1 LSIFYTP
8 EWHLLRYRLR
18 FPRMPA
24 MSLKSV
30 PASQMAEASIA
41 GPRPEELEAIAGC
54 EAVDLLLP
62 DMNGLL
68 RGKRVARD
76 ALDKVYRDGVCLPM
90 SLIATDITGNT
101 VEETGLGYAI
111 GDEDRI
117 CRPLPGTLRPVA
129 WSERPMAQLLLS
141 MEDAGGE
148 AFEAN
153 PREVLRRVLRRYEA
167 RGLKPVVAVELEFY
181 LLDGALDERGHP
193 RTSINPATGERSL
206 STQVYYLQ
214 DLSDYRRFTDAVAD
228 ACRAQ
233 GVPADTAVAEY
244 APGQFEIN
252 LKHRDDALLAC
263 DDAIYLKR
271 IIKGV
276 AGRQGM
282 IASFMAKPFSR
293 QAGSGLHL
301 HASVLDREGNNIFA
315 CTPEAPAPALK
326 QAIAGLQRQASDC
339 MLLFAPPAHSYRRF
353 GLNAFVP
360 LNDCW
365 GFNNRTVA
373 MRIPHSDPANTRIEH
388 RIAGAD
394 ANPYLVTAAVL
405 AGMLDG
411 LEHGGDPGAPV
422 VGNAYEQ
429 TEMRQRDW
437 RDSIADFQ
445 RSDFVAQAFGERF
458 RHIYGQQKA
467 KEQRSFHAEVSSLE
481 VEWYLRQV

>member
-1 LSIFYTP
+1 
-8 EWHLLRYRLR
+8 
-18 FPRMPA
+18 
-24 MSLKSV
+24 MSLKPV
-30 PASQMAEASIA
+30 PASSSPAVTPTP
-41 GPRPEELEAIAGC
+41 GPSAAELEAIAGC
-54 EAVDLLLP
+54 ESVDLLLP

-68 RGKRVARD
+68 RGKRIARE
-76 ALDKVYRDGVCLPM
+76 ALEKIYVDGVCLPM

-117 CRPLPGTLRPVA
+117 CKPVPGSLRAVG
-129 WSERPMAQLLLS
+129 WQDRPMAQLLLS
-141 MEDAGGE
+141 MQDTDGE

-153 PREVLRRVLRRYEA
+153 PREVLKRVLQRYEA

-181 LLDGALDERGHP
+181 LLDGELDAQGHP
-193 RTSINPATGERSL
+193 QTSMNPATGERSK
-206 STQVYYLQ
+206 STQVYYMQ
-214 DLSDYRRFTDAVAD
+214 DLNDYRRFTDAVAD

-233 GVPADTAVAEY
+233 NVPADTAVAEY

-252 LKHRDDALLAC
+252 LKHRDDALRAC

-282 IASFMAKPFSR
+282 IASFMAKPFMG
-293 QAGSGLHL
+293 QAGNGLHL
-301 HASVLDREGNNIFA
+301 HVSVLDRNGDNIFA
-315 CTPEAPAPALK
+315 CTPEKPAEPLK
-326 QAIAGLQRQASDC
+326 HAIAGLQRAAKDC
-339 MLLFAPPAHSYRRF
+339 MLLFAPHANSYRRF
-353 GLNAFVP
+353 VLNAFVP

-373 MRIPHSDPANTRIEH
+373 MRIPHSEPVNTRIEH

-394 ANPYLVTAAVL
+394 ANPYLVAAAVL

-411 LEHGGDPGAPV
+411 LENGGDPGPPV

-429 TEMRQRDW
+429 TETQQLFW
-437 RDSIADFQ
+437 RDSIQDFL
-445 RSDFVAQAFGERF
+445 RSDFIAANFGERF
-458 RHIYGQQKA
+458 RFIYGQQKL
-467 KEQRSFHAEVSSLE
+467 KEMRSFYTEVTTLE

>member
-1 LSIFYTP
+1 
-8 EWHLLRYRLR
+8 
-18 FPRMPA
+18 MP
-24 MSLKSV
+24 LQPV
-30 PASQMAEASIA
+30 PSPAPAADAIAS
-41 GPRPEELEAIAGC
+41 GPTAAELEAIAGA

-68 RGKRVARD
+68 RGKRVARE
-76 ALDKVYRDGVCLPM
+76 ALEKVYADGVCLPM

-117 CRPLPGTLRPVA
+117 CRPVPGTLRPVG

-153 PREVLRRVLRRYEA
+153 PREVLRRVLQRYEA
-167 RGLKPVVAVELEFY
+167 RGLKPVVAVELEFD
-181 LLDGALDERGHP
+181 LLDGELDARGFP
-193 RTSINPATGERSL
+193 RTSVNPATGERSR

-244 APGQFEIN
+244 APGHFEIN
-252 LKHRDDALLAC
+252 LKHRDDALRAC
-263 DDAIYLKR
+263 DDAIFLKR

-276 AGRQGM
+276 AGRQGLL
-282 IASFMAKPFSR
+282 ASFMAKPFVH

-301 HASVLDREGNNIFA
+301 HASVLDKDGNNIFA
-315 CTPEAPAPALK
+315 CTPYAPAEPLRR
-326 QAIAGLQRQASDC
+326 AIAGLQRSASDS
-339 MLLFAPPAHSYRRF
+339 MLLFAPHANSYRRF
-353 GLNAFVP
+353 VLNAFVP

-394 ANPYLVTAAVL
+394 ANPYLVTAAIL

-429 TEMRQRDW
+429 TELRPRYW

-445 RSDFVAQAFGERF
+445 RSEFVKQAFGERF
-458 RHIYGQQKA
+458 RHIYGEQKA
-467 KEQRSFHAEVSSLE
+467 KEMRSFHAEVTSLE